1 MSDIPYVLLV
11 EDEES
16 IADALTVGLTRE
28 GFDVEW
34 VADGVS
40 AIEAFE
46 RKTPNLVL
54 LDVMLPNM
62 SGLDVCRLIRLKS
75 EVPVIMV
82 TAKTEEVDAVVALEL
97 GADDYVTKPYQFRE
111 LVARIRAILRRAEA
125 RNQDKAIKNVPSR
138 LKAGDLVIDQ
148 DRHEVLLNYQLI
160 ALPLKEYELLLQLV
174 ANAGRALSRDDL
186 IDAVWGTDYVGGTK
200 TLDVHIRR
208 IRSRIE
214 DDPQRPLR
222 VITIRGVGY
231 RYEVSTKNFCEDCKF

>member
-1 MSDIPYVLLV
+1 LSGIPYVLLV

-111 LVARIRAILRRAEA
+111 LVARVRAILRRAEA
-125 RNQDKAIKNVPSR
+125 RNQDKAIENVPSR

-148 DRHEVLLNYQLI
+148 DRHEVLLNDQLI

-186 IDAVWGTDYVGGTK
+186 IDAVWGTDYVGDTK

-231 RYEVSTKNFCEDCKF
+231 RYEV

>member
-125 RNQDKAIKNVPSR
+125 RNQDKAIKNVPSI

-148 DRHEVLLNYQLI
+148 NRHEVLLNDQLI
-160 ALPLKEYELLLQLV
+160 AVPLKEYELLLQLV

-186 IDAVWGTDYVGGTK
+186 IDAVWGTDYVGDTK

-231 RYEVSTKNFCEDCKF
+231 RYEV

>member
-1 MSDIPYVLLV
+1 MPYVLLV

-16 IADALTVGLTRE
+16 FADALMVGLTRE

-46 RKTPNLVL
+46 RKTPDLVL

-75 EVPVIMV
+75 EVPIVMV

-111 LVARIRAILRRAEA
+111 LVARVR
-125 RNQDKAIKNVPSR
+125 
-138 LKAGDLVIDQ
+138 
-148 DRHEVLLNYQLI
+148 
-160 ALPLKEYELLLQLV
+160 
-174 ANAGRALSRDDL
+174 
-186 IDAVWGTDYVGGTK
+186 
-200 TLDVHIRR
+200 
-208 IRSRIE
+208 
-214 DDPQRPLR
+214 
-222 VITIRGVGY
+222 
-231 RYEVSTKNFCEDCKF
+231 

>member
-16 IADALTVGLTRE
+16 FADALMVGLTRE

-46 RKTPNLVL
+46 RKTPDLVL

-75 EVPVIMV
+75 EVPIVMV

-111 LVARIRAILRRAEA
+111 LVARVRAVLRRSEA
-125 RNQDKAIKNVPSR
+125 RNQDKAIENAVSYTH
-138 LKAGDLVIDQ
+138 LT
-148 DRHEVLLNYQLI
+148 
-160 ALPLKEYELLLQLV
+160 LP
-174 ANAGRALSRDDL
+174 
-186 IDAVWGTDYVGGTK
+186 
-200 TLDVHIRR
+200 
-208 IRSRIE
+208 
-214 DDPQRPLR
+214 
-222 VITIRGVGY
+222 TIYSV
-231 RYEVSTKNFCEDCKF
+231 

>member
-97 GADDYVTKPYQFRE
+97 GADDYVTKPYQFKE

-125 RNQDKAIKNVPSR
+125 RNQDKAIENVPSI

-148 DRHEVLLNYQLI
+148 NRHEVLLNDQLI

-186 IDAVWGTDYVGGTK
+186 IDAVWGTDYVGDTK

-231 RYEVSTKNFCEDCKF
+231 RYEV

>member
-1 MSDIPYVLLV
+1 LSDIPYVLLV

-111 LVARIRAILRRAEA
+111 LVARVRAILRRVEA

-148 DRHEVLLNYQLI
+148 DRHEVLLNDQLI

-186 IDAVWGTDYVGGTK
+186 IDAVWGTDYVGDTK

-231 RYEVSTKNFCEDCKF
+231 RYEV

>member
-111 LVARIRAILRRAEA
+111 LVARVRAILRRAEA
-125 RNQDKAIKNVPSR
+125 RNQDKAIENVPSR

-148 DRHEVLLNYQLI
+148 DRHEVSLNDQLI

-186 IDAVWGTDYVGGTK
+186 IDAVWGTDYVGDTK

-231 RYEVSTKNFCEDCKF
+231 RYEV

>member
-111 LVARIRAILRRAEA
+111 LVARVRAILRRAEA
-125 RNQDKAIKNVPSR
+125 RNQDKAIENVPSR

-148 DRHEVLLNYQLI
+148 DRHEVLLNDQLI

-186 IDAVWGTDYVGGTK
+186 IDAVWGTDYVGDTK

-231 RYEVSTKNFCEDCKF
+231 RYEV

>member
-1 MSDIPYVLLV
+1 LSDNPYILLV

-16 IADALTVGLTRE
+16 FADALTVGLTRE

-75 EVPVIMV
+75 EVPIVMV

-111 LVARIRAILRRAEA
+111 LVARVRAILRRAEA
-125 RNQDKAIKNVPSR
+125 RNQDKAIENVPSR

-148 DRHEVLLNYQLI
+148 DRHEVLLNDQLI

-186 IDAVWGTDYVGGTK
+186 IDAVWGTDYVGDTK

-222 VITIRGVGY
+222 VVTIRGVGY
-231 RYEVSTKNFCEDCKF
+231 RYEV

>member
-97 GADDYVTKPYQFRE
+97 GADDYVTKPYQFKE

-125 RNQDKAIKNVPSR
+125 RNQDKAIKNVPSI

-148 DRHEVLLNYQLI
+148 NRHEVLLNDQLI

-186 IDAVWGTDYVGGTK
+186 IDAVWG
-200 TLDVHIRR
+200 LSLIHI
-208 IRSRIE
+208 
-214 DDPQRPLR
+214 
-222 VITIRGVGY
+222 
-231 RYEVSTKNFCEDCKF
+231 

>member
-1 MSDIPYVLLV
+1 
-11 EDEES
+11 
-16 IADALTVGLTRE
+16 
-28 GFDVEW
+28 
-34 VADGVS
+34 
-40 AIEAFE
+40 
-46 RKTPNLVL
+46 
-54 LDVMLPNM
+54 
-62 SGLDVCRLIRLKS
+62 LIRLKS
-75 EVPVIMV
+75 EVPIVMV

-111 LVARIRAILRRAEA
+111 LVARVRAILRRAEA
-125 RNQDKAIKNVPSR
+125 RNQDKAIENVPSR

-148 DRHEVLLNYQLI
+148 DRHEVLLNDQLI

-186 IDAVWGTDYVGGTK
+186 IDAVWGTDYVGDTK

-231 RYEVSTKNFCEDCKF
+231 RYDMPVDQLDYFDESEDTRL

>member
-125 RNQDKAIKNVPSR
+125 RNQDKAIKNVPSI

-148 DRHEVLLNYQLI
+148 NRHEVLLNDQLI

-186 IDAVWGTDYVGGTK
+186 IDAVWGTDYVGDTK

-231 RYEVSTKNFCEDCKF
+231 RYEV

>member
-1 MSDIPYVLLV
+1 M
-11 EDEES
+11 
-16 IADALTVGLTRE
+16 VGLTRE
-28 GFDVEW
+28 GFDVEG

-46 RKTPNLVL
+46 RKTPDLVL

-75 EVPVIMV
+75 EVPIVMV

-111 LVARIRAILRRAEA
+111 LVARVRAVLRRSEA
-125 RNQDKAIKNVPSR
+125 RNQDKAIENVPSI

-148 DRHEVLLNYQLI
+148 DRHEVLLNDQLI
-160 ALPLKEYELLLQLV
+160 AFPLKEYELLLQLV

-186 IDAVWGTDYVGGTK
+186 IDAVWG
-200 TLDVHIRR
+200 LSLIHI
-208 IRSRIE
+208 
-214 DDPQRPLR
+214 
-222 VITIRGVGY
+222 
-231 RYEVSTKNFCEDCKF
+231 

>member
-1 MSDIPYVLLV
+1 M
-11 EDEES
+11 
-16 IADALTVGLTRE
+16 
-28 GFDVEW
+28 
-34 VADGVS
+34 
-40 AIEAFE
+40 EAFE

-111 LVARIRAILRRAEA
+111 LVARVRAILRRAEA
-125 RNQDKAIKNVPSR
+125 RNQDKAIENVPSR

-148 DRHEVLLNYQLI
+148 DRHEVLLNDQLI

-186 IDAVWGTDYVGGTK
+186 IDAVWGTDYVGDTK

-231 RYEVSTKNFCEDCKF
+231 RYEV

>member
-75 EVPVIMV
+75 EVPVIW
-82 TAKTEEVDAVVALEL
+82 
-97 GADDYVTKPYQFRE
+97 
-111 LVARIRAILRRAEA
+111 
-125 RNQDKAIKNVPSR
+125 
-138 LKAGDLVIDQ
+138 
-148 DRHEVLLNYQLI
+148 
-160 ALPLKEYELLLQLV
+160 LLQ
-174 ANAGRALSRDDL
+174 
-186 IDAVWGTDYVGGTK
+186 K
-200 TLDVHIRR
+200 
-208 IRSRIE
+208 
-214 DDPQRPLR
+214 P
-222 VITIRGVGY
+222 
-231 RYEVSTKNFCEDCKF
+231 KK

>member
-111 LVARIRAILRRAEA
+111 LVARVRAILRRVEA

-148 DRHEVLLNYQLI
+148 DRHEVSLNDQLI

-186 IDAVWGTDYVGGTK
+186 IDAVWGTDYVGDTK

-231 RYEVSTKNFCEDCKF
+231 RYEV

>member
-111 LVARIRAILRRAEA
+111 LVARVRAILRRVEA

-148 DRHEVLLNYQLI
+148 DRHEVLLNDQLI

-186 IDAVWGTDYVGGTK
+186 IDAVWGTDYVGDTK

-231 RYEVSTKNFCEDCKF
+231 RYEV